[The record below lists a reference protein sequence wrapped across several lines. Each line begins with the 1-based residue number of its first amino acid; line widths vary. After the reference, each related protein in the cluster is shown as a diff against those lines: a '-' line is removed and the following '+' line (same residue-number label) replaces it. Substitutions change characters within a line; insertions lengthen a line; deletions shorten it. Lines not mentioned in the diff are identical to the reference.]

1 MVTTKVFLSNKSQA
15 VRLPKAVAFPT
26 DVSEV
31 SITSVGNS
39 RVISPKNESW
49 DIWFDSEGVTDDF
62 MENRMQPEAQKRESL
77 DD

>member
-15 VRLPKAVAFPT
+15 VRLPKAVSFPT

-31 SITSVGNS
+31 SIVAIGKS
-39 RVISPKNESW
+39 RVISPMSESW
-49 DIWFDSEGVTDDF
+49 DLWFDSKGVTNDF
-62 MENRMQPEAQKRESL
+62 MENRMQPEVQKRESL